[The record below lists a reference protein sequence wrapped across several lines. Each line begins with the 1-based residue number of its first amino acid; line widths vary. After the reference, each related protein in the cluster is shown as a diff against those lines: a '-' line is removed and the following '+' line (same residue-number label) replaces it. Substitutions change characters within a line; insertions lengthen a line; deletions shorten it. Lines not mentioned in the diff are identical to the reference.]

1 MHKHTIG
8 YYMDQYGS
16 GSLIPPDTML
26 RGIANSDW
34 WTVLSDNF
42 DDLIWQ
48 YFMDRQVFISDRFPL
63 EDETQTYNNILR
75 AFSIN
80 LRSKAEKYKRLYD
93 IAIAEYNPLYNV
105 DATEHTER
113 DLKMEGNGSHTLS
126 GSDTNTTSGSE
137 TFDKAGTETT
147 TRSGSETDDKRG
159 SETTTKTG
167 SETDTKAGTETTTRS
182 GSKDISYD
190 GGSDEKVIANTTFD
204 DSTFQ
209 DVSKET
215 TTPGAT
221 QTETYN
227 SIADE
232 LSFSNDREDEHTYND
247 VADTLSFSNDRQDE
261 HTYNDVTDELSF
273 DQRTDT
279 HTYND
284 VENETEYG
292 KVDTEARNF
301 NDFEV
306 TDHRRFGNIGVTKS
320 QDLALSEEDLWRN
333 HMDWMKFVVRECI
346 NCVSYAIY

>member
-8 YYMDQYGS
+8 YYLDQAG
-16 GSLIPPDTML
+16 GSLLPPDTML
-26 RGIANSDW
+26 KGIVNSDW
-34 WTVLSDNF
+34 WTTLSDYF

-48 YFMDRQVFISDRFPL
+48 YFMDRQIFINDKFPIENEAATL
-63 EDETQTYNNILR
+63 QNIKR
-75 AFSIN
+75 AFAIN
-80 LRSKAEKYKRLYD
+80 LKAKAFKYKRLYD

-113 DLKMEGNGSHTLS
+113 DLKQEGKGSHELS
-126 GSDTNTTSGSE
+126 GTDTNTTSGSE
-137 TFDKAGTETT
+137 DFEKFGTEANTK
-147 TRSGSETDDKRG
+147 SGSETFEKSG
-159 SETTTKTG
+159 EETNTKTG
-167 SETDTKAGTETTTRS
+167 SETDTKAGSETTTKS

-204 DSTFQ
+204 DATFR

-227 SIADE
+227 SVADE

-247 VADTLSFSNDRQDE
+247 VTDSLTFNQRQDE
-261 HTYNDVTDELSF
+261 TTYNDVKDELSF
-273 DQRTDT
+273 QNRKDS

-284 VENETEYG
+284 VETATDYG
-292 KVDTEARNF
+292 KKDTEVRDF

-306 TDHRRFGNIGVTKS
+306 TDHRRFGNIGVTSS
-320 QDLALSEEDLWRN
+320 QSLVIQEEDLWRN

>member
-8 YYMDQYGS
+8 YYLDQAG
-16 GSLIPPDTML
+16 GSLLPPDTML
-26 RGIANSDW
+26 KGIVNSDW
-34 WTVLSDNF
+34 WTTLSDYF

-48 YFMDRQVFISDRFPL
+48 YFLDRQIFINDKFPIENEAATL
-63 EDETQTYNNILR
+63 QNIKR
-75 AFSIN
+75 AFAIN
-80 LRSKAEKYKRLYD
+80 LKAKAFKYKRLYD

-113 DLKMEGNGSHTLS
+113 DLKQEGSGSHALS
-126 GSDTNTTSGSE
+126 GTDTNTTSGSE
-137 TFDKAGTETT
+137 DFEKFGSEANTK
-147 TRSGSETDDKRG
+147 SGSETFEKSG
-159 SETTTKTG
+159 EETNTKTG
-167 SETDTKAGTETTTRS
+167 SETDTKAGSETTTKS

-204 DSTFQ
+204 DATFR

-215 TTPGAT
+215 TTPGAK

-227 SIADE
+227 SVADE

-247 VADTLSFSNDRQDE
+247 VTDSLTFNQRQDE
-261 HTYNDVTDELSF
+261 TTYNDVKDELTF
-273 DQRTDT
+273 ENRKDT

-284 VENETEYG
+284 VETETEYG
-292 KVDTEARNF
+292 RTDTEQRNF

-320 QDLALSEEDLWRN
+320 QDLAESEFDLWSKS
-333 HMDWMKFVVRECI
+333 MDWMKLVVRECI